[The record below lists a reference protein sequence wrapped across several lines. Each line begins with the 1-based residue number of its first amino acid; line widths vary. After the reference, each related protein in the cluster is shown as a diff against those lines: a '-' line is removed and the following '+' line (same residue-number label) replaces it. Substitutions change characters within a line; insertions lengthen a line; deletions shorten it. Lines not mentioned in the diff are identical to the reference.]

1 MYIKLSILVLFLL
14 LSGCE
19 KVDKD
24 ELKALN
30 NLQVEKNSTKE
41 PSEKISKIEENL
53 TKTVV
58 QDNTTIVENRP
69 ILEENITLPAV
80 VKTDFTTE
88 QKYFLSLESI
98 EKDIKLAQDSSNYQ
112 LAIATL
118 ESEKELQ
125 LNKNDAQNKIDLA
138 KIELQKIEEKE
149 KSKQT
154 LQQKTQE
161 KELQK
166 INNNQILAQELEQ
179 NRVLLKKEELE
190 IYKIVVAIVGFL
202 IMVIL
207 LIFYLLRK
215 SAQDKKAKLAEDEQK
230 QKMNFKIMEEQS
242 KNLDKMLQV
251 ITQKDLSNSVE
262 KEILNTIKESQKR
275 TLIFEEKPKK
285 GLIFRR

>member
-30 NLQVEKNSTKE
+30 NLQVEKNSTKTIL
-41 PSEKISKIEENL
+41 KVEENL

-58 QDNTTIVENRP
+58 KDNTTIVENRP
-69 ILEENITLPAV
+69 ILEENITLPTV

-88 QKYFLSLESI
+88 QKYFISLEQI
-98 EKDIKLAQDSSNYQ
+98 EKDIKLAQDSSNHQ

-118 ESEKELQ
+118 ASEKELQ
-125 LNKNDAQNKIDLA
+125 LNKNDAQSRVDLA
-138 KIELQKIEEKE
+138 KIELQKIQEKE
-149 KSKQT
+149 SSKQS
-154 LQQKTQE
+154 LQYKMQE

-166 INNNQILAQELEQ
+166 INNDQILAQELEQ

-202 IMVIL
+202 IIVIL

-215 SAQDKKAKLAEDEQK
+215 SAQDKKAKLAEEEQK
-230 QKMNFKIMEEQS
+230 QKMNFKIMKEQS

-251 ITQKDLSNSVE
+251 ITQKDLSNNIE

-275 TLIFEEKPKK
+275 TLIFEERPKK